1 MYNKKGVFLTAHWSY
16 LCMFNYEVPK
26 EILLPYVPPFT
37 ELDLHGGKA
46 LVSVVGFMFTNTK
59 MLGITWPLHKNFE
72 EVNLRFYVKYFD
84 GKIWKRGAAFIS
96 EIVPKPAISIIANV
110 LYNEHYRYM
119 PMKHK
124 ITTTAKDIDIN
135 FSWKKNGNWNTMQ
148 VVTGTEVIPIPIGSD
163 AEFILEH
170 YWGYNQLNKTT
181 TIEYAVEHER
191 WQIYD
196 VKNFALQADIKA
208 LYGQAFEPYIN
219 SVKPHSV
226 FVAKGSDVLIRKP
239 VSIVKG

>member
-1 MYNKKGVFLTAHWSY
+1 MGNKKNVFLTAHWSH
-16 LCMFNYEVPK
+16 LCMFNYEVLP
-26 EILLPYVPPFT
+26 EILLPYIPPHT
-37 ELDLHGGKA
+37 QLDLHNGKA
-46 LVSVVGFMFTNTK
+46 LVSVVGFMFTKTK

-96 EIVPKPAISIIANV
+96 EIVPKPAISIIANL
-110 LYNEHYRYM
+110 LYNEHYSCL

-124 ITTTAKDIDIN
+124 IINADNNIDIN
-135 FSWKKNGNWNTMQ
+135 FSWKKKGTWNTMQ
-148 VVTGTEVIPIPIGSD
+148 VVVNNTALPIPPNSE

-170 YWGYNQLNKTT
+170 YWGYNQLNKNT

-196 VKNFALQADIKA
+196 VQHFALNANIEA
-208 LYGQAFEPYIN
+208 LYGAAFAPFIC

-226 FVAKGSDVLIRKP
+226 FVARGSDVLIKKP
-239 VSIVKG
+239 IKIVE